1 MKSINHKGHKGK
13 THKGTQRKKKKNL
26 HREPQRSTEDHRE
39 EGVRV

>member
-1 MKSINHKGHKGK
+1 MKSVNPQGHKGK
-13 THKGTQRKKKKNL
+13 THKGQRKKKN